1 MSKPTDKTA
10 PEAAPSS
17 DPSTGRDTA
26 SRLSARGQAAH
37 AERLD
42 RQAAALRANLLRR
55 KAQAR
60 SRQEN
65 DSAAAPTSSAR
76 PETGKPKPCP

>member
-1 MSKPTDKTA
+1 MTDSSDKTA
-10 PEAAPSS
+10 PQEAAPATVSA
-17 DPSTGRDTA
+17 GRDTA
-26 SRLSARGQAAH
+26 PRLSARAQAAK
-37 AERLD
+37 AERQD

-60 SRQEN
+60 SRQDA
-65 DSAAAPTSSAR
+65 DSPAEPTPSVR